1 MSSSLSNCDTRSEFV
16 CAAGGVEMRARVGS
30 VVRRKGRGKGAKPT
44 WWARVTY
51 TDPVTG
57 KRHDRQRR
65 AENKVDAG
73 DLVHELLAEV
83 DATGGRSLAKEHM
96 TFFDLA
102 TYFEKQYLKPAE
114 YVDGRKVA
122 GVRSLSPAI
131 AAVNTLKEHFGKRQL
146 RGITHDDIRAFRAQR
161 LAKPTKAKK
170 QRSVAAVNRELEKL
184 RRLLNIA
191 EREGWILRNPMRG
204 GDPLISIA
212 DERKRER
219 ILTRDEEICLL
230 AACANRYQKHLRPI
244 LICAL
249 DTGMR
254 RGEIFGLKW
263 SDVDFEERVL
273 TIRAFNTKT
282 MKGRQV
288 SLTTRLAIELEKL
301 WEESPKTKDQ
311 LVFGFTNN
319 VKKSFTSV
327 RIRSG
332 LPDIRFH
339 DLRHTAAT
347 RLVAAH
353 LPLPEVG
360 RVLGHTQANTT
371 YRYVNANIETTRRA
385 AALLDAFN
393 QGTIGELVAAE
404 EAETSDLVLDATEAV
419 N

>member
-1 MSSSLSNCDTRSEFV
+1 
-16 CAAGGVEMRARVGS
+16 MRERVGS
-30 VVRRKGRGKGAKPT
+30 IVSRKSRRAKGKVT

-65 AENKVDAG
+65 AESKSHAK
-73 DLVHELLAEV
+73 DLVQDLIAEV
-83 DATGGRSLAKEHM
+83 DKTGGRSLAKEHM

-102 TYFEKQYLKPAE
+102 TYYEKEYLKPAE

-122 GVRSLSPAI
+122 GVRSIVPAK
-131 AAVNTLKEHFGKRQL
+131 ANVKALKDHFGKRLL
-146 RGITHDDIRAFRAQR
+146 RGITHSDIREFRAIR
-161 LAKPTKAKK
+161 LATKTRAKK
-170 QRSVAAVNRELEKL
+170 QRTIAAVNRELEKM

-191 EREGWILRNPMRG
+191 EREGWILRNPMRS
-204 GDPLISIA
+204 GDPLISMA

-219 ILTRDEEICLL
+219 IVTREEEMRLL
-230 AACANRYQKHLRPI
+230 AGCENRYRKHLRPI

-282 MKGRQV
+282 MQERQV
-288 SLTTRLAIELEKL
+288 SLTTRLMIELERI
-301 WEESPKTKDQ
+301 WEESPKIKDL
-311 LVFGFTNN
+311 LVFGFTDN
-319 VKKSFTSV
+319 VKKSWTSV
-327 RIRSG
+327 RTKAG
-332 LPDIRFH
+332 LPDVRFH

-347 RLVAAH
+347 CLVAAH

-393 QGTIGELVAAE
+393 EGTVEQLVAAE
-404 EAETSDLVLDATEAV
+404 DSETSDLVLDATETV

>member
-1 MSSSLSNCDTRSEFV
+1 
-16 CAAGGVEMRARVGS
+16 MRAREGS
-30 VVRRKGRGKGAKPT
+30 VVKRKGRGNVERST

-65 AENKVDAG
+65 ADSKIHAK
-73 DLVHELLAEV
+73 DLVQELIAEV
-83 DATGGRSLAKEHM
+83 YKTGGRSLAKEHM
-96 TFFDLA
+96 TFLDLA
-102 TYFEKQYLKPAE
+102 TYFEKEYLKPAE
-114 YVDGRKVA
+114 YVEGRKVA
-122 GVRSLSPAI
+122 GVRSISPAM
-131 AAVNTLKEHFGKRQL
+131 AAVKALKNHFGKHQL
-146 RGITHDDIRAFRAQR
+146 RGITHSDIRNFRAER
-161 LAKPTKAKK
+161 LATKTKAKK

-191 EREGWILRNPMRG
+191 EREGWILRNPMRS
-204 GDPLISIA
+204 GDPLISVA

-219 ILTRDEEICLL
+219 ILTRDEELRLL
-230 AACANRYQKHLRPI
+230 AACENRYQKHLRPI

-249 DTGMR
+249 DTWMR
-254 RGEIFGLKW
+254 RGEIFGIKW

-282 MKGRQV
+282 MKERQV
-288 SLTTRLAIELEKL
+288 SLTTHLMLELEKL
-301 WEESPKTKDQ
+301 WEASLKIKDE
-311 LVFGFTNN
+311 LLFGFTSN

-327 RIRSG
+327 RTKAG

-393 QGTIGELVAAE
+393 QGAVEQLVAAE
-404 EAETSDLVLDATEAV
+404 EAEASDLVLEATEAV

>member
-1 MSSSLSNCDTRSEFV
+1 
-16 CAAGGVEMRARVGS
+16 MRARVGS
-30 VVRRKGRGKGAKPT
+30 IIRRKARGKGAKPT

-73 DLVHELLAEV
+73 DLVHELLAEL

-96 TFFDLA
+96 TFLDLA

-146 RGITHDDIRAFRAQR
+146 RGITHSDIRSFRAER
-161 LAKPTKAKK
+161 LATKTRAGK

-191 EREGWILRNPMRG
+191 EREGWILRNPMRS
-204 GDPLISIA
+204 GDSLISVA

-219 ILTRDEEICLL
+219 IITRDEELRLL
-230 AACANRYQKHLRPI
+230 TACDDRWRRHLRPI
-244 LICAL
+244 VICAL

-254 RGEIFGLKW
+254 RGEILSLKW

-273 TIRAFNTKT
+273 TIRAFNITKT
-282 MKGRQV
+282 MKERQV
-288 SLTTRLAIELEKL
+288 SLTARLALELEQL
-301 WEESPKTKDQ
+301 WDASPKIQRRT
-311 LVFGFTNN
+311 
-319 VKKSFTSV
+319 
-327 RIRSG
+327 RIWFHKQREAQFHIGAHRSG
-332 LPDIRFH
+332 LAEYSLSRSPPHRRNT
-339 DLRHTAAT
+339 L
-347 RLVAAH
+347 
-353 LPLPEVG
+353 G
-360 RVLGHTQANTT
+360 RRVPAIT
-371 YRYVNANIETTRRA
+371 
-385 AALLDAFN
+385 
-393 QGTIGELVAAE
+393 
-404 EAETSDLVLDATEAV
+404 
-419 N
+419 

>member
-1 MSSSLSNCDTRSEFV
+1 
-16 CAAGGVEMRARVGS
+16 MRARVGS

-51 TDPVTG
+51 TDLVTG

-73 DLVHELLAEV
+73 DKVHELLAEV

-96 TFFDLA
+96 TFLDLA

-131 AAVNTLKEHFGKRQL
+131 AAVNTLKEHFGQRQL
-146 RGITHDDIRAFRAQR
+146 RGITHADIRDFRAER

-170 QRSVAAVNRELEKL
+170 QRSIAAVNRELEKL

-191 EREGWILRNPMRG
+191 EREGWLLRNPMRG

-219 ILTRDEEICLL
+219 ILTRDEELRLL
-230 AACANRYQKHLRPI
+230 TACENRYQKHLRPI

-263 SDVDFEERVL
+263 SDVDFEERVM

-282 MKGRQV
+282 MKERQV
-288 SLTTRLAIELEKL
+288 SLTTRLAIELEKI
-301 WEESPKTKDQ
+301 WEESPKVKDE

-319 VKKSFTSV
+319 VKNSFTSV
-327 RIRSG
+327 RTKAN

-385 AALLDAFN
+385 AA
-393 QGTIGELVAAE
+393 
-404 EAETSDLVLDATEAV
+404 
-419 N
+419 

>member
-1 MSSSLSNCDTRSEFV
+1 
-16 CAAGGVEMRARVGS
+16 
-30 VVRRKGRGKGAKPT
+30 
-44 WWARVTY
+44 
-51 TDPVTG
+51 
-57 KRHDRQRR
+57 
-65 AENKVDAG
+65 
-73 DLVHELLAEV
+73 
-83 DATGGRSLAKEHM
+83 M
-96 TFFDLA
+96 TFLDLA

-122 GVRSLSPAI
+122 GVRSISPAM
-131 AAVNTLKEHFGKRQL
+131 AAVKALKEHFGKRQL
-146 RGITHDDIRAFRAQR
+146 RGITHSDIREFRAER
-161 LAKPTKAKK
+161 LATKTKAGK
-170 QRSVAAVNRELEKL
+170 QRTVAAVNRELEKL

-191 EREGWILRNPMRG
+191 EREGWILRNPMPG
-204 GDPLISIA
+204 GDSLISIA

-219 ILTRDEEICLL
+219 IITRDEELRLL
-230 AACANRYQKHLRPI
+230 NACDDRWRRHLRPI
-244 LICAL
+244 VICAL

-254 RGEIFGLKW
+254 RGEILSLKW

-282 MKGRQV
+282 MTERQV
-288 SLTTRLAIELEKL
+288 SLTIRLALELEQL
-301 WEESPKTKDQ
+301 WDASPKIREG

-319 VKKSFTSV
+319 VKRSFTSA
-327 RIRSG
+327 RAAAD

-353 LPLPEVG
+353 LQLPEVG

-385 AALLDAFN
+385 AAALDAFN
-393 QGTIGELVAAE
+393 SEGLEQLVAAE
-404 EAETSDLVLDATEAV
+404 ELETELVLDATEAV

>member
-1 MSSSLSNCDTRSEFV
+1 
-16 CAAGGVEMRARVGS
+16 MRERVGS
-30 VVRRKGRGKGAKPT
+30 IVSRKSRSAKGKVT
-44 WWARVTY
+44 WWARITY

-65 AENKVDAG
+65 AESKSHAK
-73 DLVHELLAEV
+73 DLVQDLIAEV
-83 DATGGRSLAKEHM
+83 DKTGGRSLAKEHM
-96 TFFDLA
+96 TFLDLA
-102 TYFEKQYLKPAE
+102 TYFEKEYLKPAE

-122 GVRSLSPAI
+122 GVRSIVPAK
-131 AAVNTLKEHFGKRQL
+131 ANVKALKDHFGMRLL
-146 RGITHDDIRAFRAQR
+146 RGITHSDIREFRAVR
-161 LAKPTKAKK
+161 LATKTKAKK
-170 QRSVAAVNRELEKL
+170 QRTIAAVNRELEKM

-191 EREGWILRNPMRG
+191 EREGWILRNPMRS
-204 GDPLISIA
+204 GDPLISMA

-219 ILTRDEEICLL
+219 IVTREEELRLL
-230 AACANRYQKHLRPI
+230 AACENRYRKHLRPI

-254 RGEIFGLKW
+254 RGEILGLKW

-282 MKGRQV
+282 MQERQV
-288 SLTTRLAIELEKL
+288 SLTTRLMIELEKV
-301 WEESPKTKDQ
+301 WEESPKNRDF
-311 LVFGFTNN
+311 LVFGFTDN
-319 VKKSFTSV
+319 VKKSWTSV
-327 RIRSG
+327 RTKAG
-332 LPDIRFH
+332 LPDVRFH

-393 QGTIGELVAAE
+393 QGVEQLVAAE
-404 EAETSDLVLDATEAV
+404 ETETCDLVLDATDAV

>member
-1 MSSSLSNCDTRSEFV
+1 
-16 CAAGGVEMRARVGS
+16 
-30 VVRRKGRGKGAKPT
+30 VRRKGRSKGAKPT

-73 DLVHELLAEV
+73 DKVHELLAEV

-102 TYFEKQYLKPAE
+102 TYFEKQYLIPAE

-122 GVRSLSPAI
+122 GVRSISPAM
-131 AAVNTLKEHFGKRQL
+131 AAVTVLKEHFGNRQL
-146 RGITHDDIRAFRAQR
+146 RGITHSDIRSFRAER
-161 LAKPTKAKK
+161 LATKTKANK

-191 EREGWILRNPMRG
+191 EREGWILRNPMRS
-204 GDPLISIA
+204 GDPLISVA

-219 ILTRDEEICLL
+219 ILTRDEELRLL
-230 AACANRYQKHLRPI
+230 AACENRYQKHLRPI

-282 MKGRQV
+282 MKERQV
-288 SLTTRLAIELEKL
+288 SLTTRLVIELEKL
-301 WEESPKTKDQ
+301 WHASPKVRDQ
-311 LVFGFTNN
+311 LVFGFTDN

-327 RIRSG
+327 RKEAG

-360 RVLGHTQANTT
+360 RVLGHTQTNTT

-385 AALLDAFN
+385 AAALDAFN
-393 QGTIGELVAAE
+393 SEGLEQLAAVE
-404 EAETSDLVLDATEAV
+404 SETSEMVLDATEAV

>member
-1 MSSSLSNCDTRSEFV
+1 MMIF
-16 CAAGGVEMRARVGS
+16 G
-30 VVRRKGRGKGAKPT
+30 
-44 WWARVTY
+44 
-51 TDPVTG
+51 
-57 KRHDRQRR
+57 
-65 AENKVDAG
+65 
-73 DLVHELLAEV
+73 
-83 DATGGRSLAKEHM
+83 
-96 TFFDLA
+96 
-102 TYFEKQYLKPAE
+102 
-114 YVDGRKVA
+114 
-122 GVRSLSPAI
+122 
-131 AAVNTLKEHFGKRQL
+131 HFG
-146 RGITHDDIRAFRAQR
+146 AER

-191 EREGWILRNPMRG
+191 EREGWILRNPMRS
-204 GDPLISIA
+204 GDPLISVA

-219 ILTRDEEICLL
+219 ILTRDEELRLL
-230 AACANRYQKHLRPI
+230 SACDNRYRLHLRPI

-254 RGEIFGLKW
+254 RGEILSLKW

-282 MKGRQV
+282 MKERQV
-288 SLTTRLAIELEKL
+288 SLTTRLTLELEKL
-301 WEESPKTKDQ
+301 WDASPKVRDQ
-311 LVFGFTNN
+311 IVFGFTNN
-319 VKKSFTSV
+319 VKNSFRSV
-327 RIRSG
+327 RTEAG

-385 AALLDAFN
+385 AAALDAFN
-393 QGTIGELVAAE
+393 AE
-404 EAETSDLVLDATEAV
+404 GLEQLTTAESVETHELVLDATEAV

>member
-1 MSSSLSNCDTRSEFV
+1 
-16 CAAGGVEMRARVGS
+16 MRERVGS
-30 VVRRKGRGKGAKPT
+30 VVRRKGRGNGAKPT

-73 DLVHELLAEV
+73 DKVHELLAEV

-102 TYFEKQYLKPAE
+102 TYFENHYLIPAE

-122 GVRSLSPAI
+122 GVRSISPAV
-131 AAVNTLKEHFGKRQL
+131 AAVKVLKEHFGLRQL
-146 RGITHDDIRAFRAQR
+146 RGITHSDIRSFRAER

-191 EREGWILRNPMRG
+191 EREGWILRNPMRS
-204 GDPLISIA
+204 GDSLISVA

-219 ILTRDEEICLL
+219 IITRDEELRLL
-230 AACANRYQKHLRPI
+230 SACDDRWRRHLRPI
-244 LICAL
+244 VVCAL

-254 RGEIFGLKW
+254 RGEILSLKW
-263 SDVDFEERVL
+263 SDVNFEERVL

-282 MKGRQV
+282 MKERQV
-288 SLTTRLAIELEKL
+288 SLTVRLALELETL
-301 WEESPKTKDQ
+301 WESSPKIREG

-319 VKKSFTSV
+319 VKRSFTSA
-327 RIRSG
+327 RTAAG

-385 AALLDAFN
+385 AAALDAFN
-393 QGTIGELVAAE
+393 QGAVEQLVAAE
-404 EAETSDLVLDATEAV
+404 ETETSDLVLDATEAV

>member
-1 MSSSLSNCDTRSEFV
+1 
-16 CAAGGVEMRARVGS
+16 MRERVGS
-30 VVRRKGRGKGAKPT
+30 IVSRKSRSAKGKVT
-44 WWARVTY
+44 WWARITY

-65 AENKVDAG
+65 AESKSHAK
-73 DLVHELLAEV
+73 DLVQDLIAEV
-83 DATGGRSLAKEHM
+83 DKTGGRSLAKEHM
-96 TFFDLA
+96 TFLDLA
-102 TYFEKQYLKPAE
+102 TYFEKEYLKPAE

-122 GVRSLSPAI
+122 GVRSIVPAK
-131 AAVNTLKEHFGKRQL
+131 ANVKALKDHFGMRLL
-146 RGITHDDIRAFRAQR
+146 RGITHSDIREFRMIR
-161 LAKPTKAKK
+161 LVTKTKAKK
-170 QRSVAAVNRELEKL
+170 QRSIAAVNRELEKM

-191 EREGWILRNPMRG
+191 EREGWILRNPMRS
-204 GDPLISIA
+204 GDPLISMA

-219 ILTRDEEICLL
+219 IVTREEELRLL
-230 AACANRYQKHLRPI
+230 AACENRYRKHLRPI

-254 RGEIFGLKW
+254 RGEILGLKW

-282 MKGRQV
+282 MQERQV
-288 SLTTRLAIELEKL
+288 SLTTRLMIELERI
-301 WEESPKTKDQ
+301 WEESPKNRDF
-311 LVFGFTNN
+311 LVFGFTDN
-319 VKKSFTSV
+319 VKKSWTSV
-327 RIRSG
+327 RTKAG
-332 LPDIRFH
+332 LPDVRFH

-393 QGTIGELVAAE
+393 QGVEQLVAAE
-404 EAETSDLVLDATEAV
+404 ENESDLVLDATETV

>member
-1 MSSSLSNCDTRSEFV
+1 M
-16 CAAGGVEMRARVGS
+16 
-30 VVRRKGRGKGAKPT
+30 
-44 WWARVTY
+44 
-51 TDPVTG
+51 
-57 KRHDRQRR
+57 
-65 AENKVDAG
+65 
-73 DLVHELLAEV
+73 
-83 DATGGRSLAKEHM
+83 
-96 TFFDLA
+96 
-102 TYFEKQYLKPAE
+102 
-114 YVDGRKVA
+114 
-122 GVRSLSPAI
+122 
-131 AAVNTLKEHFGKRQL
+131 
-146 RGITHDDIRAFRAQR
+146 
-161 LAKPTKAKK
+161 
-170 QRSVAAVNRELEKL
+170 

-191 EREGWILRNPMRG
+191 EREGWILRNPMRS
-204 GDPLISIA
+204 GDPLISMA

-219 ILTRDEEICLL
+219 IVTREEELRLL
-230 AACANRYQKHLRPI
+230 AACENRYRKHLRPI

-254 RGEIFGLKW
+254 RGEILGLKW

-282 MKGRQV
+282 MKERQV
-288 SLTTRLAIELEKL
+288 SLTTRLMIELERI
-301 WEESPKTKDQ
+301 WEESPTNRDF
-311 LVFGFTNN
+311 LVFGFTDN
-319 VKKSFTSV
+319 VKKSWTSV
-327 RIRSG
+327 RTKAG
-332 LPDIRFH
+332 LPDVRFH

-393 QGTIGELVAAE
+393 QGGVEQLVVAE

>member
-1 MSSSLSNCDTRSEFV
+1 MRS
-16 CAAGGVEMRARVGS
+16 RAGS
-30 VVRRKGRGKGAKPT
+30 VVKRKGRGNGEGAT

-65 AENKVDAG
+65 ADSKIHAK

-83 DATGGRSLAKEHM
+83 DSTGGQSLAREHM
-96 TFFDLA
+96 TFLDLA

-122 GVRSLSPAI
+122 GVRSISPAM
-131 AAVNTLKEHFGKRQL
+131 AAVKALKQHFGKRQL
-146 RGITHDDIRAFRAQR
+146 RGITHSDIRDFRAER
-161 LAKPTKAKK
+161 LATKTKAGK

-191 EREGWILRNPMRG
+191 ERECWILRNPMRN
-204 GDPLISIA
+204 GDPLISVA

-219 ILTRDEEICLL
+219 ILTRDEELRLL
-230 AACANRYQKHLRPI
+230 NASDDRWRKHLRPI

-254 RGEIFGLKW
+254 RGEILSLKW
-263 SDVDFEERVL
+263 SDVDFEERVV

-282 MKGRQV
+282 MKERHV
-288 SLTTRLAIELEKL
+288 SLTTRLLLELEQL
-301 WEESPKTKDQ
+301 WGASPKHRDQ

-319 VKKSFTSV
+319 VKRSFTSA
-327 RIRSG
+327 RNQAG
-332 LPDIRFH
+332 LPDVRFH

-353 LPLPEVG
+353 IPLPEVG
-360 RVLGHTQANTT
+360 RVLGHSQANTT

-385 AALLDAFN
+385 AAALDAFN
-393 QGTIGELVAAE
+393 AEGTVQSEPAE
-404 EAETSDLVLDATEAV
+404 MV

>member
-1 MSSSLSNCDTRSEFV
+1 
-16 CAAGGVEMRARVGS
+16 MRERVGS
-30 VVRRKGRGKGAKPT
+30 VVKRKGRGDGAKAT

-65 AENKVDAG
+65 AQSKIDAKE
-73 DLVHELLAEV
+73 LVHTLLAEV
-83 DATGGRSLAKEHM
+83 DSTGGQSLAREHM
-96 TFFDLA
+96 TFLDLA
-102 TYFEKQYLKPAE
+102 TYFEKQYLIPAE

-122 GVRSLSPAI
+122 GVRSISPAV
-131 AAVNTLKEHFGKRQL
+131 AAVKVLKEHFGQRQL
-146 RGITHDDIRAFRAQR
+146 RGIIHSDIRSFRAER
-161 LAKPTKAKK
+161 LSTKTKAGK

-191 EREGWILRNPMRG
+191 EREGWILRNPMRS
-204 GDPLISIA
+204 GDSLISVA

-219 ILTRDEEICLL
+219 ILTREEELSLL
-230 AACANRYQKHLRPI
+230 AACENRYQKHLRPI

-282 MKGRQV
+282 MQERQV
-288 SLTTRLAIELEKL
+288 SLTTRLIVELEKL
-301 WEESPKTKDQ
+301 WEESPKNRDF
-311 LVFGFTNN
+311 LVLGFTDN

>member
-1 MSSSLSNCDTRSEFV
+1 
-16 CAAGGVEMRARVGS
+16 MRARAGS
-30 VVRRKGRGKGAKPT
+30 VVKRKGRGANAKVT
-44 WWARVTY
+44 WWARITY

-65 AENKVDAG
+65 AENKIHAKE
-73 DLVHELLAEV
+73 LVHSLLAEV
-83 DATGGRSLAKEHM
+83 DKTGGRSLAKEHM
-96 TFFDLA
+96 TFLDLA
-102 TYFEKQYLKPAE
+102 MYFEQEYLKPAE
-114 YVDGRKVA
+114 YVEGRKVA
-122 GVRSLSPAI
+122 GVRSISPAM
-131 AAVNTLKEHFGKRQL
+131 AAVKALKDHFGNRQL
-146 RGITHDDIRAFRAQR
+146 RGITHNDIRSFRAER
-161 LAKPTKAKK
+161 LATKTKAGK
-170 QRSVAAVNRELEKL
+170 QRTVAAVNRELEKL

-191 EREGWILRNPMRG
+191 EREGWILRNPMRS
-204 GDPLISIA
+204 GDPLISVA

-219 ILTRDEEICLL
+219 ILTRDEELRLL
-230 AACANRYQKHLRPI
+230 AACDNRYQRHLRPI

-254 RGEIFGLKW
+254 RGEILGLKW
-263 SDVDFEERVL
+263 SDVDFDDRVL

-282 MKGRQV
+282 MKERQV

-301 WEESPKTKDQ
+301 WDSSPKLKDQ

-327 RIRSG
+327 RTKAS
-332 LPDIRFH
+332 LHDIRFH

-385 AALLDAFN
+385 AAALDAFN
-393 QGTIGELVAAE
+393 SERFEQLAAAE
-404 EAETSDLVLDATEAV
+404 GIEGTELVLDASETI